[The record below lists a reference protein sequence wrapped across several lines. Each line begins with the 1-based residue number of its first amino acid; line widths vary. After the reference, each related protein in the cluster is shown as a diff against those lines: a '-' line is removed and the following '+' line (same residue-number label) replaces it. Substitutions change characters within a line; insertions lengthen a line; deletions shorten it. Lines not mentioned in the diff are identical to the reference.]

1 MTDYIQQY
9 KQYHEDLRKY
19 PGNNLEPQLPH
30 ILQLIQ
36 ETHSTSLLDYGCG
49 KGYQYKNGRLPY
61 GFEPALYDPAVPE
74 HDTLPEGQFHGVI
87 STDVME
93 HIPEEQIPHVFK
105 QISEYATRFVFLAI
119 ATDLAIAKLPNG
131 ENAHCTIKPLDWWV
145 DTWKDVSSN
154 KDLIVHI
161 KTYGQYEG
169 YARFIEG
176 QRIV

>member
-1 MTDYIQQY
+1 
-9 KQYHEDLRKY
+9 
-19 PGNNLEPQLPH
+19 
-30 ILQLIQ
+30 
-36 ETHSTSLLDYGCG
+36 
-49 KGYQYKNGRLPY
+49 
-61 GFEPALYDPAVPE
+61 
-74 HDTLPEGQFHGVI
+74 
-87 STDVME
+87 ME

-105 QISEYATRFVFLAI
+105 QISQSATRFVFLAI
-119 ATDLAIAKLPNG
+119 ATDLAIALLPNG